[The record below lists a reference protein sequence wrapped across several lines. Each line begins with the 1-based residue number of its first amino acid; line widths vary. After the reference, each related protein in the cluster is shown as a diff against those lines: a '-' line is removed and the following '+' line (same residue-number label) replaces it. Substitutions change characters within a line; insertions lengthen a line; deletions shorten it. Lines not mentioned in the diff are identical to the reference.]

1 MNRSQI
7 EASKQLAKEFIKA
20 ADAALGRLDA
30 ENEQRD
36 EWNAIRFE
44 RGINEATPPPGPQ
57 PSDYSFGSPETG
69 ALKRRSM
76 DLTRS
81 LAVLRK

>member
-7 EASKQLAKEFIKA
+7 EASKQLAQEFITA

-30 ENEQRD
+30 ESERRD
-36 EWNAIRFE
+36 EWNDARQA
-44 RGINEATPPPGPQ
+44 RGISEPYPPNGPQ
-57 PSDYSFGSPETG
+57 PDDYSFGSPETG

>member
-7 EASKQLAKEFIKA
+7 EASKQLAQEFITA
-20 ADAALGRLDA
+20 ADAALERLDS
-30 ENEQRD
+30 EQHERID
-36 EWNAIRFE
+36 RWKSGGDDGRFE
-44 RGINEATPPPGPQ
+44 RRGT
-57 PSDYSFGSPETG
+57 DYSYGSPETG
-69 ALKRRSM
+69 ALKRKSM

>member
-7 EASKQLAKEFIKA
+7 EASKQLAQEFITA
-20 ADAALGRLDA
+20 ADAALGRLDH
-30 ENEQRD
+30 ELEQRGNRYD
-36 EWNAIRFE
+36 YDKKSYVAEPAK
-44 RGINEATPPPGPQ
+44 
-57 PSDYSFGSPETG
+57 PSPADYSYGSKETG
-69 ALKRRSM
+69 ALKRKSM

>member
-1 MNRSQI
+1 MNRGQI
-7 EASKQLAKEFIKA
+7 EASKQLAQEFITA

-30 ENEQRD
+30 ENESRAD
-36 EWNAIRFE
+36 WYADRHA
-44 RGINEATPPPGPQ
+44 RGIDEPTPPHGPQ
-57 PSDYSFGSPETG
+57 PGDYSYGSPETG
-69 ALKRRSM
+69 ALKRKSM

>member
-7 EASKQLAKEFIKA
+7 EASKKLAQEFITA
-20 ADAALGRLDA
+20 ADAALERLDA
-30 ENEQRD
+30 ELVERNERHGATSTG
-36 EWNAIRFE
+36 WLFE
-44 RGINEATPPPGPQ
+44 EGP
-57 PSDYSFGSPETG
+57 DNYSYGSKETG
-69 ALKRRSM
+69 ALKRKSM